1 MIKGLMERCCPGLVE
16 GEGADPSL
24 TQASNNIDRQLQEWK
39 RQRQKEVH
47 LLLLGPGESGKSTI
61 LKQMRILHNSGYN
74 DNERQQYKVV
84 VHRNIVDCMCAILTA
99 MENMGMPFNDSN
111 RISVDCLKLRELH
124 KKLKKD
130 ADCITYLKPCN
141 AFQTHLTPEYGMCVK
156 RLWED
161 RGVQKA
167 YDMRADYQIYDCAQY
182 FFDNIERITERNY
195 LPTIDDILCTR
206 LETTKI
212 VEAKFNYKTLSFK
225 MYDVGGQRTQRSKWI
240 HCFDDV
246 TAIIFIIAL
255 SEYNLRLAEDNK
267 TNRMKESMLLFSS
280 ICNMKYFTTTPFILF
295 LNKTDIFQ
303 RKIEHVPITVAFPEY
318 SGPNDYDTC
327 KQYIQ
332 DQLVAL
338 NKNPEKSIFP
348 HFTNAT
354 DTNNIKFVFDAVVE
368 IFLEHNLKS
377 AGLV

>member
-1 MIKGLMERCCPGLVE
+1 MIQTFMERCCPGLIDGR
-16 GEGADPSL
+16 GEAGDN
-24 TQASNNIDRQLQEWK
+24 TTSNNIDRQLQEW
-39 RQRQKEVH
+39 RRERQKEVH
-47 LLLLGPGESGKSTI
+47 MLLLGPGESGKSTI

-74 DNERQQYKVV
+74 QGERQQYKVV

-99 MENMGMPFNDSN
+99 MENMGMPFDDPG
-111 RISVDCLKLRELH
+111 RIS
-124 KKLKKD
+124 D
-130 ADCITYLKPCN
+130 ADSISYLKPCN
-141 AFQTHLTPEYGMCVK
+141 AFQTHLTPEYGKCVQ
-156 RLWED
+156 RLWAD
-161 RGVQKA
+161 RGVQNA

-182 FFDNIERITERNY
+182 FFDNIDRITKQDY

-206 LETTKI
+206 LDTTKI
-212 VEAKFNYKTLSFK
+212 VEAKFSYKDLSFK

-255 SEYNLRLAEDNK
+255 SEYNLKLAEDNK
-267 TNRMKESMLLFSS
+267 TNRMKESMQLFSS
-280 ICNMKYFTTTPFILF
+280 ICNMKYFTCTPFILF
-295 LNKTDIFQ
+295 LNKTDIFKK
-303 RKIEHVPITVAFPEY
+303 KIHYVPITVAFPDY
-318 SGPNDYDTC
+318 TGPNDYDTC
-327 KQYIQ
+327 KQFIQ
-332 DQLVAL
+332 DRLVSL
-338 NKNPEKSIFP
+338 NRNKEKSIFP

>member
-1 MIKGLMERCCPGLVE
+1 MERCCPGLVE
-16 GEGADPSL
+16 GEGADPNL

-39 RQRQKEVH
+39 KQRQKEVH

-61 LKQMRILHNSGYN
+61 LKQMRILHNRGYN
-74 DNERQQYKVV
+74 DSERQQYRVV

-99 MENMGMPFNDSN
+99 MENMGMPFNDPA
-111 RISVDCLKLRELH
+111 RIS
-124 KKLKKD
+124 D

-141 AFQTHLTPEYGMCVK
+141 AFQTHLTPEYGQCVK
-156 RLWED
+156 RLWAD

-182 FFDNIERITERNY
+182 FFDNIERITEPHY
-195 LPTIDDILCTR
+195 LPTQDDILCTR

-212 VEAKFNYKTLSFK
+212 VETKFNYKNLSFK

-303 RKIEHVPITVAFPEY
+303 RKIACISITVAFPEY
-318 SGPNDYDTC
+318 TGPTNCYDSC